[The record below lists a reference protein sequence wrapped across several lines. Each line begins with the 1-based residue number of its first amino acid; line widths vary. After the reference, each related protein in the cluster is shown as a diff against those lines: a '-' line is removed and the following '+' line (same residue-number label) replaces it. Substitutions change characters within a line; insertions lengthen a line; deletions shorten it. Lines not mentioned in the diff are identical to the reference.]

1 MLKNSSITSNH
12 QISKSFWAHPY
23 CGVPL
28 LGMVL
33 YPRSPQWLF
42 SCLGALSVLLV
53 LMPLSVKGGVI
64 IKNGNFLI
72 SYTDISFSLESG
84 LKRTY
89 NSKSDFKGM
98 FGVGWGSKL
107 ESYLDVQGDGT
118 VLLRENGG
126 GGTSILR
133 PPVLSKDD
141 IRASVDRIMLAAEHD
156 GRFRDDT
163 EYHEK
168 RQELLRDAEKRSF
181 LWSNYVKKGMVEPRR
196 IKPGTVYRGQKW
208 GEQQRLLRTHDG
220 YQLIN
225 QTGFTVREFDTS
237 GRLTA
242 IRKLH
247 QGNAEILH
255 IVRDRMGHI
264 SRVAD
269 QNGQQWSF
277 HMNDDGTVARI
288 DTPNGKSS
296 YYNYADRFL
305 IGSIDIYGNRY
316 SYRYDRYDRNSHL
329 TAIGYAD
336 NSRQIITYTGTE
348 HDDKYHLKARSVTKP
363 DGTTVWYDYDEKGD
377 RANGEV
383 YYSTKVTK
391 NNPDSDIFL
400 LYEFWHE
407 VLQDGSLHIKRIR
420 TTLNGDRLISDK
432 HYE

>member
-23 CGVPL
+23 CSVPL
-28 LGMVL
+28 LGMVQ

-42 SCLGALSVLLV
+42 SCLGALLVLLI
-53 LMPLSVKGGVI
+53 LMPISLKGEVNTF
-64 IKNGNFLI
+64 NGNFYV
-72 SYTDISFSLESG
+72 SYTDISFSLESE

-98 FGVGWGSKL
+98 FGVGWGSEL

-118 VLLRENGG
+118 VLLRENGS

-168 RQELLRDAEKRSF
+168 RQELLRNAEERRF
-181 LWSNYVKKGMVEPRR
+181 WWSYYVKKGMLEPRR

-225 QTGFTVREFDTS
+225 QPSDRVREFDTS

-247 QGNAEILH
+247 QGNVEILH

-264 SRVAD
+264 SKVVD
-269 QNGQQWSF
+269 LNGQQWSF
-277 HMNDDGTVARI
+277 HMNDNGTVARI
-288 DTPNGKSS
+288 DMPNGKSS

-305 IGSIDIYGNRY
+305 IRSIDIAGNRY
-316 SYRYDRYDRNSHL
+316 SYRYDRMSNL
-329 TAIGYAD
+329 TAIGYDD
-336 NSRQIITYTGTE
+336 NSRGIITYMGTE
-348 HDDKYHLKARSVTKP
+348 HDDNSFGMTRSETKR
-363 DGTTVWYDYDEKGD
+363 DGTTTWYDYEEKYD
-377 RANGEV
+377 RADGKK
-383 YYSTKVTK
+383 YYSTKVTE
-391 NNPDSDIFL
+391 NNPDGDIVK
-400 LYEFWHE
+400 LYEFWS
-407 VLQDGSLHIKRIR
+407 VRLRDGTFHTKRER
-420 TTLNGDRLISDK
+420 LTKNGNLIIYDR

>member
-53 LMPLSVKGGVI
+53 LMPLSVKGGGGVY
-64 IKNGNFLI
+64 IKNGNFFI
-72 SYTDISFSLESG
+72 TYADIKFSQSRLE
-84 LKRTY
+84 RTY
-89 NSKSDFKGM
+89 NSRSTFKGM
-98 FGVGWGSKL
+98 FGVGWGSEL

-118 VLLRENGG
+118 VLLHQRGS

-168 RQELLRDAEKRSF
+168 RQELLRNAEHRR
-181 LWSNYVKKGMVEPRR
+181 LWWSYYVKKGKLEPRR

-220 YQLIN
+220 YQLTN
-225 QTGFTVREFDTS
+225 QPSDRVREFDTS

-242 IRKLH
+242 VRKLH
-247 QGNAEILH
+247 EGNAEILH

-264 SRVAD
+264 SKVAD

-277 HMNDDGTVARI
+277 HMNDNGTVARI

-296 YYNYADRFL
+296 HYNYADRYL
-305 IGSIDIYGNRY
+305 IGSIDIAGNRY
-316 SYRYDRYDRNSHL
+316 SYRYDRKSNL

-348 HDDKYHLKARSVTKP
+348 HDDKSMHMARSVTKRMGLQP
-363 DGTTVWYDYDEKGD
+363 GTTMMKNTTEQTGKNITLLKLPIIIPTAILSSSMNSGACACGMVLFIPSV
-377 RANGEV
+377 NG
-383 YYSTKVTK
+383 S
-391 NNPDSDIFL
+391 
-400 LYEFWHE
+400 
-407 VLQDGSLHIKRIR
+407 RR
-420 TTLNGDRLISDK
+420 TAI
-432 HYE
+432 